1 MLLNPHKRSLWT
13 QEFAEGLLDIFMR
26 DVSVS
31 SLQQMKLLRGV
42 GFTKISVLL
51 QL

>member
-1 MLLNPHKRSLWT
+1 MDQSGVVTRE
-13 QEFAEGLLDIFMR
+13 EFAEGLLDIFLR

-42 GFTKISVLL
+42 RDSLSRLEAG
-51 QL
+51 